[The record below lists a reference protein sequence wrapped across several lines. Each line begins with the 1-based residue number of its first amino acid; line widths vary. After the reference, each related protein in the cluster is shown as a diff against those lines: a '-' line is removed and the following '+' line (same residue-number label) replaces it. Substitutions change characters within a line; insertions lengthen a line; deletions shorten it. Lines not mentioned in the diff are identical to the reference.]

1 MPIIEETIK
10 EQARSFLALNGM
22 PETIINHTIKRSVL
36 DCLSFPHNRN
46 TSDVNHIFT
55 CFIHG
60 SLEVFRNEQSKHER
74 LMKKRFNKT
83 VTCTIVNGDKVTE
96 YEYKRY

>member
-36 DCLSFPHNRN
+36 DCLSFPHSR
-46 TSDVNHIFT
+46 TKEEMNHIFN
-55 CFIHG
+55 CFIH
-60 SLEVFRNEQSKHER
+60 SQLRMFRDNQSKHER
-74 LMKKRFNKT
+74 LMKKKFNKT
-83 VTCTIVNGDKVTE
+83 LTCTIIKGNEVTV